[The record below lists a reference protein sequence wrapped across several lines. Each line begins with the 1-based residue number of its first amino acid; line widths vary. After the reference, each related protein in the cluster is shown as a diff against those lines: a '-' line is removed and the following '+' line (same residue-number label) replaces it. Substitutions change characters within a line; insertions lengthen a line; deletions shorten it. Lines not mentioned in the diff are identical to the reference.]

1 MESTIALLKPLRL
14 LLALGLL
21 LIGGRE
27 RLFAAE
33 TRPPN
38 VIVIL
43 CDNLGYGDVGCFGS
57 KLHRT
62 PKLDQMAAEGMKF
75 TDLYAA
81 SGVCTPSRAAL
92 LTGCYPPRV
101 DMHKSDT
108 GGAVLQPVSP
118 KGLSPDEITIAEL
131 LKTKGYAT
139 TIIGKWHLGDQL
151 PFLPT
156 RQGFDSFYGIPYS
169 DDMTPRPGKPW
180 PDLPLMRDEKVVDAP
195 VDLNT
200 ATRLYTLEAIRF
212 ITENRE
218 RPFFLYLPQAMPG
231 STRAPYASDIFRGKS
246 KNGPWGDSVQELDWS
261 VGQILE
267 ALKLLQLDK
276 QTLVIWTSDNGAPR
290 RNPVQGS
297 NDPLKGWGYTTAEG
311 GMRVPTI
318 AWWPGTIPAGTEC
331 AEVASLMDLY
341 PTIAHLAG
349 AQLPKDRVIDGK
361 DILPLLKGQPDAKS
375 PHEAFYY
382 YMFDQLQAV
391 RSGDWKLYLPLENV
405 KGGWQ
410 QQKEMF
416 AQPRLFNL
424 KEDLQETSDVAE
436 QNPKVVERM
445 LLLAEKIE
453 ADLGDDENPGPGRR
467 QAGHFPE
474 PTARILPK

>member
-1 MESTIALLKPLRL
+1 MMTLFKRFLSSSLATWIALTFLSMQGELYAKD
-14 LLALGLL
+14 G
-21 LIGGRE
+21 
-27 RLFAAE
+27 
-33 TRPPN
+33 RPPN

-62 PKLDQMAAEGMKF
+62 PHLDRMAAEGMKF

-92 LTGCYPPRV
+92 LTGCYPARV
-101 DMHKSDT
+101 NMHKSET
-108 GGAVLQPVSP
+108 GGAVLQPVSS
-118 KGLSPDEITIAEL
+118 KGLAASEITIAEL
-131 LKTKGYAT
+131 LKPKGYAT

-156 RQGFDSFYGIPYS
+156 RQGFDSYYGIPYS

-180 PDLPLMRDEKVVDAP
+180 PDLPLMRDEEVIEAP
-195 VDLNT
+195 VDLNA
-200 ATRLYTLEAIRF
+200 ATRLYTQEAIRF
-212 ITENRE
+212 ITENRD
-218 RPFFLYLPQAMPG
+218 RPFFVYLPQAMPG
-231 STRAPYASDIFRGKS
+231 STRAPYASEAFQGKS
-246 KNGPWGDSVQELDWS
+246 KNGPWGDSVEELDWS
-261 VGQILE
+261 TGQILKT
-267 ALKLLQLDK
+267 LDLLELDE

-297 NDPLKGWGYTTAEG
+297 NEPLKGWGYTTAEG

-318 AWWPGTIPAGTEC
+318 VWWPGTVPGGTHC

-341 PTIAHLAG
+341 PTIARLAG
-349 AQLPKDRVIDGK
+349 AELPPDRVIDGK
-361 DILPLLKGQPDAKS
+361 DILPLLQGESGAKS
-375 PHEAFYY
+375 PHQAFYY

-391 RSGDWKLYLPLENV
+391 RSGQWKLYLPLRNP

-410 QQKEMF
+410 QQKEAF

-424 KEDLQETSDVAE
+424 KEDLQEASNVAE
-436 QNPKVVERM
+436 ENPEVVQRM
-445 LLLAEKIE
+445 MRLAAKIQE
-453 ADLGDDENPGPGRR
+453 DLGDDENPGPGRR
-467 QAGHFPE
+467 HAGHFPQ
-474 PTARILPK
+474 PTARNLPQ

>member
-1 MESTIALLKPLRL
+1 MALLKQLHL
-14 LLALGLL
+14 FVTLGLGL
-21 LIGGRE
+21 ACLGTQESVWAQGK
-27 RLFAAE
+27 
-33 TRPPN
+33 RPPN

-43 CDNLGYGDVGCFGS
+43 CDNLGYGDIGCFGS

-62 PKLDQMAAEGMKF
+62 PNLDQMAAEGMKF

-169 DDMTPRPGKPW
+169 DDMTPREGKPW
-180 PDLPLMRDEKVVDAP
+180 PDLPLMCDEVVIDAP

-212 ITENRE
+212 IAENRQ

-231 STRAPYASDIFRGKS
+231 STRAPYASDTFRGKS
-246 KNGPWGDSVQELDWS
+246 ENGPWGDSIEELDWS
-261 VGQILE
+261 TGQILKTLE
-267 ALKLLQLDK
+267 LLQLK
-276 QTLVIWTSDNGAPR
+276 EQTLVIRDKRQWCPTPESCSGIKRATQGLGVHHGGRRHARSDHCLVAGDGTR
-290 RNPVQGS
+290 RNRVRGGS
-297 NDPLKGWGYTTAEG
+297 LADGPLSHDRPSGRSRVTAGPGDRWQRHSATSEG
-311 GMRVPTI
+311 RAGCEVSARGFLLLHVRS
-318 AWWPGTIPAGTEC
+318 AASCSEWRLEAVSPAGEC
-331 AEVASLMDLY
+331 SRR
-341 PTIAHLAG
+341 LAAREG
-349 AQLPKDRVIDGK
+349 SFRPAT
-361 DILPLLKGQPDAKS
+361 A
-375 PHEAFYY
+375 
-382 YMFDQLQAV
+382 LQ
-391 RSGDWKLYLPLENV
+391 SEIGSEGND
-405 KGGWQ
+405 
-410 QQKEMF
+410 
-416 AQPRLFNL
+416 
-424 KEDLQETSDVAE
+424 
-436 QNPKVVERM
+436 
-445 LLLAEKIE
+445 
-453 ADLGDDENPGPGRR
+453 
-467 QAGHFPE
+467 
-474 PTARILPK
+474 